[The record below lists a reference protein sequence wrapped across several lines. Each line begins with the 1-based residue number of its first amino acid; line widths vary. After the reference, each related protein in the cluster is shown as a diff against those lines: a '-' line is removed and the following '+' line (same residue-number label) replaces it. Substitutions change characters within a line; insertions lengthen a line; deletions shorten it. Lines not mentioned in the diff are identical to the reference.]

1 MRLNKR
7 ILTVLI
13 MLFMTA
19 VGAYVL
25 PNHRIQRS
33 QYIDHLAIP
42 LEIKTWQGE
51 NIASLVDTSDDRFRF
66 VNDIFARYYVNQKED
81 NILFLILDAEN
92 FHHPKTCFTSSG
104 FSVRDLP
111 TEKLSMNGHQI
122 EARTFYAWD
131 KKQSFL
137 ILYWMMVNG
146 KQTDWREQKWT
157 QLWRSILNQNDTALM
172 VRLDVPVRK
181 STQDALKKA
190 QQFLNDVSEVSPP
203 DQMAFVLGK

>member
-1 MRLNKR
+1 MVLL
-7 ILTVLI
+7 IFSLTAI
-13 MLFMTA
+13 
-19 VGAYVL
+19 GAFAL
-25 PNHRIQRS
+25 PNQRLQRS
-33 QYIDHLAIP
+33 LYIEHLSIP
-42 LEIKTWQGE
+42 LEIKSWQGE
-51 NIASLVDTSDDRFRF
+51 DIASVVDPADDRFRF
-66 VNDIFARYYVNQKED
+66 VNDIFARYYVNKKED

-104 FSVRDLP
+104 FSIRDLP
-111 TEKLSMNGHQI
+111 TEKLTMNGHEI
-122 EARTFYAWD
+122 EAKTFYAWD

-157 QLWRSILNQNDTALM
+157 QLWRSLFNHNETALM
-172 VRLDVPVRK
+172 VRLDVPVKK

-190 QQFLNDVSEVSPP
+190 RQFLNDVSAASPP